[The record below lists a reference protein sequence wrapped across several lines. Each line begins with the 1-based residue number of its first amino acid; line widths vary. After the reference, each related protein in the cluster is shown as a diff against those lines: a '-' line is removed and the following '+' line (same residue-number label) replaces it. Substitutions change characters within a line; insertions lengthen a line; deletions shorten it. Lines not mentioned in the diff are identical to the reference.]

1 MTRQKERHPRQETAA
16 RFASELKGTPF
27 KQLTRDEATTLAAL
41 CAAIGLV
48 AVLMEGV
55 MRAWQ

>member
-1 MTRQKERHPRQETAA
+1 MTRQKARPILQDRAA
-16 RFASELKGTPF
+16 QFASELKGTPF
-27 KQLTRDEATTLAAL
+27 KHLTRDEATTLAAL

>member
-16 RFASELKGTPF
+16 QFTSELKGTPF
-27 KQLTRDEATTLAAL
+27 KHLTRDEATTLAAL
-41 CAAIGLV
+41 CAAIGLI
-48 AVLMEGV
+48 AVLLEGV

>member
-16 RFASELKGTPF
+16 QFASELEGTPF
-27 KQLTRDEATTLAAL
+27 RHLTRDEAMTLAAL
-41 CAAIGLV
+41 CAAIGLI
-48 AVLMEGV
+48 AVFLEGV

>member
-1 MTRQKERHPRQETAA
+1 MTRQKARPIRQDRAA
-16 RFASELKGTPF
+16 QFASELKGTPF
-27 KQLTRDEATTLAAL
+27 EHLTRDEAMTLAAL